1 MKKIPAFLFIAFTL
15 LFALPCVLKAQDS
28 TYDPDGPPN
37 GGQPG
42 TDVPF
47 DGGVSILI
55 ATAVGYGITKMK
67 KEKETKEVEK

>member
-1 MKKIPAFLFIAFTL
+1 MKKIPAFLLIAFTV
-15 LFALPCVLKAQDS
+15 LFALPYVSKAQDG
-28 TYDPDGPPN
+28 TDPDGPPN
-37 GGQPG
+37 GGEPG